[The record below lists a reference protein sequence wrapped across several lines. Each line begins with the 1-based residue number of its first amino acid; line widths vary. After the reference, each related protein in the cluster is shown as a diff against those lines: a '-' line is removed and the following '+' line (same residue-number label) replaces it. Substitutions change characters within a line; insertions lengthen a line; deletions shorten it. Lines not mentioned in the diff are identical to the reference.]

1 MTTQVQRGAETRE
14 ESGFSGRSAAPAAG
28 PSVPEASPAQVH
40 DWLQRGEAVLI
51 DVREPDEHA
60 RERIKGASLLPLS
73 RFDARSA
80 MAAAKPG
87 QRTVFHCRSGRRSAD
102 AVRLA
107 AASPL
112 AHQTVLSMQ
121 GGIEEWKK
129 CGLSVET
136 NASVARIGVMRQ
148 VQIVIGVG
156 VLAGTLLGWLVHP
169 AFLLLSAFFGTGLI
183 FAGATGTCGLAAVL
197 ARMPWNRPT
206 APR

>member
-1 MTTQVQRGAETRE
+1 
-14 ESGFSGRSAAPAAG
+14 
-28 PSVPEASPAQVH
+28 
-40 DWLQRGEAVLI
+40 
-51 DVREPDEHA
+51 
-60 RERIKGASLLPLS
+60 
-73 RFDARSA
+73 
-80 MAAAKPG
+80 
-87 QRTVFHCRSGRRSAD
+87 
-102 AVRLA
+102 
-107 AASPL
+107 
-112 AHQTVLSMQ
+112 MQ